1 MTMASHTPVAVLG
14 AGISGL
20 AVSHHLRH
28 KDTVVFE
35 KQPYYSG
42 HVHTEEIDGFVWDD
56 GPHVSFTSNKYVQDF
71 LADMV
76 DGAYEVVPSRASN
89 YYRGHWIAHP
99 AQVNLYQVPEPL
111 RSDCIKSFLAS
122 REINESPKNY
132 REWIHMAFGE
142 VFAETFPAA
151 YTRKYWTVDPVD
163 LATEW
168 VGNRIMKPNT
178 DEVLAGAKGSIGI
191 QTVHYAVNRES
202 RYPSRGGFMAYTHK
216 MARGAN
222 IRLNCALTQVNF
234 GARHLRFSDGSEASY
249 GRLVSTI
256 PLKTLIRSSA
266 DAPTEVR
273 EAAEQLTCTH
283 FLRVDVAV
291 NHPARRP
298 ETWMYVYDED
308 KLSVRLSYME
318 HFSPNN
324 APSGCSALQV
334 EVYGSEYRPVPTDF
348 DRVKSTVVAELVE
361 MGLLDD
367 AKAVRYINVT
377 YVPQGNPIFDHN
389 RAPAMRTITRFLDH
403 HGVLLVGRYA
413 EHKYLMTDACVI
425 SARRAAAAF
434 RGSDPEADASAVYLS
449 EAG

>member
-1 MTMASHTPVAVLG
+1 VTNSSYTPIAVLG

-28 KDTVVFE
+28 KDTVIFE
-35 KQPYYSG
+35 KQSYYGG
-42 HVHTEEIDGFVWDD
+42 HIHSETIDGFVWDD

-76 DGAYEVVPSRASN
+76 DRAYEVVASKASN
-89 YYRGHWIAHP
+89 YFRGNWIAHP

-111 RSDCIKSFLAS
+111 RSACLESFLTS
-122 REINESPKNY
+122 RNLNGTPKNY

-151 YTRKYWTVDPVD
+151 YTRKYWTVDPID
-163 LATEW
+163 LAIEW
-168 VGNRIMKPNT
+168 VGNRVMKPSVT
-178 DEVLAGAKGSIGI
+178 EVVDGAKASIGI

-202 RYPSRGGFMAYTHK
+202 RYPTHGGFMGYTHK
-216 MARGAN
+216 MARGAT
-222 IRLNCALTQVNF
+222 IRYNCQLQQADF
-234 GARHLRFSDGSEASY
+234 GSRSLRFADGSEVSY

-256 PLKTLIRSSA
+256 PLKTLIELST
-266 DAPTEVR
+266 DAPPEVR
-273 EAAEQLTCTH
+273 RAAALLTCTN
-283 FLRVDVAV
+283 FFRIDVAV

-324 APSGCSALQV
+324 APAGCSAIQV
-334 EVYGSEYRPVPTDF
+334 EVYGSEYRPLPTD
-348 DRVKSTVVAELVE
+348 REKVKATVIAELIE
-361 MGLLDD
+361 MGLLDEEG
-367 AKAVRYINVT
+367 AVRYANIKF
-377 YVPQGNPIFDHN
+377 VPQGNPIFDHN
-389 RAPAMRTITRFLDH
+389 RAGAMKTITEFLDH

-425 SARRAAAAF
+425 SARRAAAMAK
-434 RGSDPEADASAVYLS
+434 GVDPNADASAVYLS